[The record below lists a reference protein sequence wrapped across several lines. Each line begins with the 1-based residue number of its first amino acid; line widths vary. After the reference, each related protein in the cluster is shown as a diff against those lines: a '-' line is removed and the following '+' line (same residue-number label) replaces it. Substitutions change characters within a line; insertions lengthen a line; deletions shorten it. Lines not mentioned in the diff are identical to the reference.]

1 MSGRDPIEFRVSNN
15 CRGAETSRRCDVTP
29 SRGVAKLKLHAAAR
43 RRQAETTGLH
53 GTVARRAN
61 IDDEV
66 TVHDRGNAL
75 DEQSSDERAYV
86 RTSLRHPCAVL
97 FFAYF
102 AHQDTDEH
110 LKPRFFTMA
119 GAAAPPLLYC
129 VAREWLARR

>member
-1 MSGRDPIEFRVSNN
+1 LIVETGDQLPPARSEPIWVTPMSGRDPIEFRVSNN

-29 SRGVAKLKLHAAAR
+29 SRGLAKLKLHAAAR

-86 RTSLRHPCAVL
+86 RTSFAIRAPRCFLRIFPI
-97 FFAYF
+97 
-102 AHQDTDEH
+102 
-110 LKPRFFTMA
+110 KIPMSI
-119 GAAAPPLLYC
+119 
-129 VAREWLARR
+129 